1 MICSQCNKEFI
12 KTDHRQKYCSK
23 ECSKRAIKKYTK
35 KILNNRLARL
45 KTNNEITDKK
55 NIIKINNK
63 GFKFL
68 NIVIFIFYLIK
79 KI

>member
-1 MICSQCNKEFI
+1 MINTSPRTKILLDIQKKKGVEIEKYLKE
-12 KTDHRQKYCSK
+12 YN
-23 ECSKRAIKKYTK
+23 TK
-35 KILNNRLARL
+35 KILDNRLARL
-45 KTNNEITDKK
+45 KTNNEISDKK